1 MSQETPITQE
11 GRLSKSREKVI
22 EQERKLGIRMKQI
35 DHKIAVMSGKGG
47 VGKSMITANLA
58 AELASRDLRVGI
70 LDADFHG
77 PCIPKMLGIQGQHP
91 IAGPPGIFPIIGPF
105 NIEVVSMDFFLP
117 DSGSPVIWRGPLKM
131 TAIRQFL
138 SDVVWGKLDFLLIDL
153 PPGTGDESLTIMQLI
168 PDLDGVIMV
177 TAPSEVSQLVVRKA
191 INMVKMMKIP
201 ILGIVENMS
210 GFICP
215 KCGSEFE
222 LLGSGGGEKLAHET
236 NVPLL
241 ARVPMDPTI
250 SGDSDIGKPFV
261 IEHRSSPSAKI
272 LETISEKIVN
282 RLKIEAREGSR
293 K

>member
-1 MSQETPITQE
+1 MSQKTPKTRE

-22 EQERKLGIRMKQI
+22 EQEEKLKIRMKQI

-58 AELASRDLRVGI
+58 VKLALRDFRVGI

-91 IAGPPGIFPIIGPF
+91 VAGPPGIFPIIGPF

-117 DSGSPVIWRGPLKM
+117 ESDSPVIWRGPLKM

-138 SDVVWGKLDFLLIDL
+138 SDVVWGKLDFMLIDL

-168 PDLDGVIMV
+168 PDLDGIIMV
-177 TAPSEVSQLVVRKA
+177 TAPSEVSQAVVKKA

-201 ILGIVENMS
+201 LLGIVENMS

-222 LLGSGGGEKLAHET
+222 LLGSGGGERLAQET
-236 NVPLL
+236 GVPLL
-241 ARVPMDPTI
+241 ARIPIDPTI
-250 SGDSDIGKPFV
+250 SNDSDLGKPFV
-261 IEHRSSPSAKI
+261 NEHKNSPASEI
-272 LETISEKIVN
+272 FDTISEKIVN
-282 RLKIEAREGSR
+282 QLKKQVREE
-293 K
+293 